1 MEFALSGVGVPPT
14 NSRFREGLCLRR
26 EKSPALRGVP
36 AGRDECPI
44 PKCLR
49 PANIA
54 TGVVLPDSPRRHG
67 EHGGRTES
75 PALRGVPASRDEC
88 KIGLG
93 GSPKVCWAVSAQEK
107 TYA

>member
-26 EKSPALRGVP
+26 EKSPALHGVP
-36 AGRDECPI
+36 AGRDEC
-44 PKCLR
+44 
-49 PANIA
+49 
-54 TGVVLPDSPRRHG
+54 
-67 EHGGRTES
+67 
-75 PALRGVPASRDEC
+75 

-93 GSPKVCWAVSAQEK
+93 VSPKVCWAVSAQEK